1 MPRYEV
7 NAPDGQRFEVD
18 APEGATLEDAFAYVQ
33 SNLWTPLDVQAKKKR
48 TWGEAAADI
57 GGSLTKGV
65 GQLAQIPGQVAGLV
79 TGNVDPTTGLQGL
92 GGRLEQYGEELKS
105 PTLKARQQLAGQKMA
120 QAEGLLNEFGTAI
133 KTYATDP
140 MLATAFVA
148 EQLPNLF
155 GAGAGGIA
163 TKAAVKTAMVGAS
176 KEALEKTLPKAAVR
190 GAVGTGAVMQG
201 ADIGTDTFDTVL
213 KGLIAQGMPE
223 QEAYA
228 VALQKGRVAA
238 IEAAGISVGTA
249 FLPGG
254 TAIERAM
261 VGKGLPGTG
270 GFLRGA
276 AGEALSEGIEEGGGA
291 FVKNIGVSEALP
303 GTSLT
308 KGVGTAA
315 GLGALGG
322 ALFGGPAGAVS
333 GMREADRLNAIQA
346 VKDQQQQIVDAENE
360 AAASADQARR
370 DAYAAEQKALE
381 MRIMRERLGD
391 QFTQSQAF
399 ADLSAQVEAA
409 KEKAAASQAKAQA
422 KIQAIQAKADVG
434 YAEQSEF
441 PKAQPDLFGM
451 VYPQAE
457 QEIATAQQATQ
468 EQQAQAQGQMEL
480 PLEDQASL
488 GFNAPEQPTRLPE
501 EKQELAPTGRPVT
514 EADFKAMGINKSN
527 KKLREAILGKDLSD
541 PAQAQEVKDVLE
553 NYAGGNRSEPIIQGV
568 TKFIDGIKTPEEQ
581 LTLGLRRPYGSMKKP
596 VPPTKAPVEEV
607 LPDVEQPIE
616 PVAGVDESSIPEPRI
631 RRKVTPSP
639 AVTGVAGRGVVPT
652 GGVAGAPV
660 DGEGNV
666 PSALEPTAEE
676 DFATQKRLIAKV
688 NRARKEVARAEAGE
702 ESRKAKAKLEKADA
716 EYEAFEAEARP
727 RADARIAKLT
737 GQTPVVK
744 TPKAKPKKA
753 PLSIN
758 PFGQLVEAVAPKDK
772 ADLTEEEMAGPKRDK
787 TQYGMASDAAE
798 TQALLDRLLSGVDTS
813 EVTPEELTGKA
824 KKPKESATGEITGTK
839 LQQNAEFAKRMGYV
853 SSVGGHRLKGAINK
867 KMMAAAEA
875 GDIKGVL
882 DALSKSKS
890 PVYRKIA
897 EIAKTVK
904 GLKVAVDG
912 TKIEKIFS
920 NFKQGI
926 DIAKVTI
933 ANIDAL
939 REAKRRVD
947 AGMSVSEA
955 AEGIIQYPKGLT
967 PDVKFDQTLASTL
980 FSDKV
985 LFDKDAFYKYVA
997 EQEAMLEGN
1006 EEGTRYA
1013 AGTPVEIE
1021 AIPGLYDPATNTIY
1035 LDPYFGKYEDLL
1047 AHELTHAISHDFIS
1061 SPKAKN
1067 TPAYKALDKLYQHVL
1082 TEFSDKDAYGLSSLD
1097 EFVSEGLSNPLFQ
1110 KELSNIKYENT
1121 TAWNKFVQGIAKIL
1135 GLKPD
1140 NAFTELLNLTT
1151 TEAEKGQSTKRGGR
1165 NLFSMLP
1172 DAVKKWFGDSV
1183 AVDENGEPLVLYHG
1197 TKQGF
1202 DQFKLSKEGALGS
1215 GIYLTPNAEFASS
1228 YAGNEYEGV
1237 EGGRV
1242 LPVIAYISN
1251 PLIIRTTDRRFDPAV
1266 DLLVALGVSQEK
1278 AEKIVE
1284 KAQED
1289 KGGITKEAMVRAQK
1303 QGYDGIFQY
1312 KDGKLSEV
1320 VAFSPN
1326 QVKSIFNKNPLTSGP
1341 KFSLVA
1347 SLEDI
1352 DKRAGYSNVKPDPK
1366 QGVFKTLKSTDK
1378 KQIESGVKK
1387 FLNKAETMYFSSD
1400 AALQNAIRKSMEEG
1414 GMNWEDQKR
1423 MMFMN
1428 STSQALHPDA
1438 VAMQLLQEGGVDYEP
1453 DTYKW
1458 KAVKKENSWQG
1469 LIKDISV
1476 LAKKYNVSTEQMSNY
1491 AHRAFIADRL
1501 KGLTGSKEDFFSHK
1515 TPAEIEAGLE
1525 YFKAIPELRQLQE
1538 SWNKVRKNAMDAAV
1552 IGGLYSESQAKEL
1565 LDIMDYVPFIRVEQ
1579 INAGAG
1585 PKEYGR
1591 GLLDFAKG
1599 YKIRGSED
1607 EVNNIFDNMERWVS
1621 YTVSRAVKNRT
1632 ALNLKDAAQQFLPEG
1647 EVTELRQDERVK
1659 REQNTIDIWEN
1670 GQRKKYEFKDP
1681 LFVYAFQG
1689 TEPVTMPVLK
1699 AMSAV
1704 SNILRKNIVLNP
1716 LFSVSQL
1723 SQDSVG
1729 AMFTSGLKNPFAIP
1743 FEVAKE
1749 FTNTLRGK
1757 SAAHAELAKY
1767 GAAGVRDYSAAVAR
1781 NDAEVMAGLA
1791 SPTKF
1796 QKILSPFEKFAM
1808 ASDNAVRQAVYNLTL
1823 KETKSAENPNGDK
1836 AVAIEKAFEI
1846 INFKRS
1852 GASGSVQVLKQVVPF
1867 FGAYLQ
1873 AQNVAYKTIMG
1884 KGIAPVQKAE
1894 AQRTLLSTS
1903 AKIAALGFIYAALAA
1918 DDEDYQKMDPTIR
1931 DRHLLIPGT
1940 GFMLPLRPDVFI
1952 LPKLAAEYA
1961 YQAITDQ
1968 GFTDGKK
1975 MRRGMADA
1983 VMNAILS
1990 PTVVPQVA
1998 KPALE
2003 VMTNY
2008 NFFTGRPLVGM
2019 GLENKIT
2026 SEQFTNTTSELAK
2039 FLGKAGLIA
2048 PVNIDHLIKGYLG
2061 TTGGLALQAT
2071 SSAANIGSATP
2082 APAKSFQ
2089 DTLASTP
2096 GLSTFFIR
2104 ENGAAMKN
2112 DYYELRGE
2120 VDKAVATYNNMLK
2133 TGRIEDAKEFYQDKK
2148 DLFAVKQQVNT
2159 IERQLTKLRDRTKVI
2174 YASTKMSSE
2183 EKGAELKRIKETE
2196 NRMLA
2201 NINDL
2206 RRRAGY

>member
-1 MPRYEV
+1 MPVINIEGIGPM
-7 NAPDGQRFEVD
+7 NFPDSMSQEDIATAIQRDIIPQF
-18 APEGATLEDAFAYVQ
+18 PEIASKV
-33 SNLWTPLDVQAKKKR
+33 KR

-79 TGNVDPTTGLQGL
+79 TGEVEPTTGLQGL

-140 MLATAFVA
+140 MLATSFVA

-163 TKAAVKTAMVGAS
+163 TKAAVKTAMMGAS

-201 ADIGTDTFDTVL
+201 ADIGTDTFDTVF
-213 KGLIAQGMPE
+213 KGLISGGMSE
-223 QEAYA
+223 QEASA
-228 VALQKGRVAA
+228 IALQKGRVAA

-254 TAIERAM
+254 TSIERAL

-291 FVKNIGVSEALP
+291 FVKNIGVSEAIP

-333 GMREADRLNAIQA
+333 GMREADRLGAIQA
-346 VKDQQQQIVDAENE
+346 V
-360 AAASADQARR
+360 
-370 DAYAAEQKALE
+370 
-381 MRIMRERLGD
+381 
-391 QFTQSQAF
+391 
-399 ADLSAQVEAA
+399 EAA
-409 KEKAAASQAKAQA
+409 KARAVETGQEQEVVLQLPYNPSVPAGGATYGPTPMVVYPDGTVAFASEAGPIPVTEISDKTFNALFAPQKVGPQELPPTTAEGQFGLPGIGIAQPAPVEQAKVQ
-422 KIQAIQAKADVG
+422 Q
-434 YAEQSEF
+434 
-441 PKAQPDLFGM
+441 
-451 VYPQAE
+451 E
-457 QEIATAQQATQ
+457 QEQ
-468 EQQAQAQGQMEL
+468 EQVSRQMEL
-480 PLEDQASL
+480 PLEAQASL
-488 GFNAPEQPTRLPE
+488 GFEAPVQPTQIAEE
-501 EKQELAPTGRPVT
+501 EKPLAPTGRPVT

-553 NYAGGNRSEPIIQGV
+553 NYASGDRSEPIIQGV
-568 TKFIDGIKTPEEQ
+568 TKFIDGIKTPQEQ
-581 LTLGLRRPYGSMKKP
+581 LSLGLRRPYGSMKKP
-596 VPPTKAPVEEV
+596 VLPTEAPVQEV
-607 LPDVEQPIE
+607 LPDAEQPIE
-616 PVAGVDESSIPEPRI
+616 PIAGTDESSIPEPRI
-631 RRKVTPSP
+631 RRKATPPP
-639 AVTGVAGRGVVPT
+639 AVAEVAGRGVVPT
-652 GGVAGAPV
+652 GGIAGLPITGKKPV
-660 DGEGNV
+660 D
-666 PSALEPTAEE
+666 SALE
-676 DFATQKRLIAKV
+676 
-688 NRARKEVARAEAGE
+688 
-702 ESRKAKAKLEKADA
+702 
-716 EYEAFEAEARP
+716 
-727 RADARIAKLT
+727 
-737 GQTPVVK
+737 TPVI
-744 TPKAKPKKA
+744 KAPKPKKA
-753 PLSIN
+753 SLAIN

-813 EVTPEELTGKA
+813 EVTPEDLTGKA
-824 KKPKESATGEITGTK
+824 KKTKAPASKEITGTK

-853 SSVGGHRLKGAINK
+853 STVGGHRVKGAVNK
-867 KMMAAAEA
+867 KMIAAAEA
-875 GDIKGVL
+875 GDTKGVL

-890 PVYRKIA
+890 PVYRQIA
-897 EIAKTVK
+897 QVAKTIK
-904 GLKVAVDG
+904 GLKVAVDA
-912 TKIEKIFS
+912 TKIEKTFS

-926 DIAKVTI
+926 DSAKITI

-947 AGMSVSEA
+947 SGMDVNKA
-955 AEGIIQYPKGLT
+955 VEGIIQFPKGLT
-967 PDVKFDQTLASTL
+967 PEVKFDQTLSSSL
-980 FSDKV
+980 FSNKA
-985 LFDKDAFYKYVA
+985 LFDKDAFYAYVA
-997 EQEAMLEGN
+997 DQEAMLEGY
-1006 EEGTRYA
+1006 EESNRYA
-1013 AGTPVEIE
+1013 AGSPVEIE

-1035 LDPYFGKYEDLL
+1035 LDPYFGKYEDVL
-1047 AHELTHAISHDFIS
+1047 AHELTHAISHDFVS
-1061 SPKAKN
+1061 SPGAKK
-1067 TPAYKALDKLYQHVL
+1067 TPTYKALDKLYQHVL
-1082 TEFSDKDAYGLSSLD
+1082 TEFSNKDAYGLSSLD

-1110 KELSNIKYENT
+1110 KELTQIKYENT

-1135 GLKPD
+1135 GLKPN
-1140 NAFTELLNLTT
+1140 NAFTELLNLTFI
-1151 TEAEKGQSTKRGGR
+1151 EAEKGQSTKRGGESAF
-1165 NLFSMLP
+1165 NINPNEL
-1172 DAVKKWFGDSV
+1172 KQWFGDSKV
-1183 AVDENGEPLVLYHG
+1183 VDAEGKPMVVYTGTSKDKIFNKFNIPKNGVWFSTDPAAASQYAVENDSMGY
-1197 TKQGF
+1197 T
-1202 DQFKLSKEGALGS
+1202 
-1215 GIYLTPNAEFASS
+1215 
-1228 YAGNEYEGV
+1228 YEGWKSV
-1237 EGGRV
+1237 PKNTASRV
-1242 LPVIAYISN
+1242 IPAYLKISN
-1251 PLIIRTTDRRFDPAV
+1251 PFKMTQEIFDEY
-1266 DLLVALGVSQEK
+1266 LQTSEGKSYK
-1278 AEKIVE
+1278 
-1284 KAQED
+1284 
-1289 KGGITKEAMVRAQK
+1289 RAQGNLFERLRME
-1303 QGYDGIFQY
+1303 GYDGVDMG
-1312 KDGKLSEV
+1312 DGIW
-1320 VAFSPN
+1320 VALLDPN
-1326 QVKSIFNKNPLTSGP
+1326 QIKSVFNKNPLSGP
-1341 KFSLVA
+1341 KFSLVG
-1347 SLEDI
+1347 SLDDI

-1366 QGVFKTLKSTDK
+1366 QGMFKTLKGTNT
-1378 KQIESGVKK
+1378 KQIESGVKN

-1400 AALQNAIRKSMEEG
+1400 AALQNAIRKGMEES

-1428 STSQALHPDA
+1428 TTSQALHPDA
-1438 VAMQLLQEGGVDYEP
+1438 VAMQLLQEGGVEYEK

-1458 KAVKKENSWQG
+1458 KAVKKDNSWQS
-1469 LIKDISV
+1469 LVKDIST
-1476 LAKKYNVSTEQMSNY
+1476 LGKKYGVSTEQMSNY
-1491 AHRAFIADRL
+1491 AHRAFISDRL
-1501 KGLTGSKEDFFSHK
+1501 KGLTGSKEDFYSHK
-1515 TPAEIEAGLE
+1515 TPAQIEAGLE
-1525 YFKAIPELRQLQE
+1525 YFKAIPELRDLQA
-1538 SWNKVRKNAMDAAV
+1538 SWNEVRKNAMDAAV
-1552 IGGLYSESQAKEL
+1552 VGGLYSRKQADEL
-1565 LDIMDYVPFIRVEQ
+1565 LDIMDYVPFFRMEQ
-1579 INAGAG
+1579 LEAQKG

-1632 ALNLKDAAQQFLPEG
+1632 ALNLYDAAKMYLPEG
-1647 EVTELRQDERVK
+1647 EVTDLRQDDTTHA
-1659 REQNTIDIWEN
+1659 EQNTIDLWEN
-1670 GQRKKYEFKDP
+1670 GQRKKVEFKDP
-1681 LFVYAFQG
+1681 LFIYAFQG

-1767 GAAGVRDYSAAVAR
+1767 GAVGVRDYSAAIAR
-1781 NDAEVMAGLA
+1781 NDAEIVAGLA

-1796 QKILSPFEKFAM
+1796 QKALSPFEKFAM

-1836 AVAIEKAFEI
+1836 AAAIEKAFEI

-1884 KGIAPVQKAE
+1884 KSIAPAQKKE
-1894 AQRTLLSTS
+1894 AQRILLSTS
-1903 AKIAALGFIYAALAA
+1903 AKIAALGFIYAALCA

-1952 LPKLAAEYA
+1952 LPKLAAEYS
-1961 YQAITDQ
+1961 YQMITDQ

-1975 MRRGMADA
+1975 LRRGMADA
-1983 VMNAILS
+1983 VLNAVLS
-1990 PTVVPQVA
+1990 PTVVPQVV

-2003 VMTNY
+2003 VMVNY

-2019 GLENKIT
+2019 GLQNKIT

-2071 SSAANIGSATP
+2071 SSAANIGNPVP
-2082 APAKSFQ
+2082 APEKSLQ

-2104 ENGAAMKN
+2104 ENGAAFKN

-2120 VDKAVATYNNMLK
+2120 VDKAVATYNDMVK
-2133 TGRIEDAKEFYQDKK
+2133 TGRVEEAKEFYQDKK

-2174 YASTKMSSE
+2174 YTSTKMSGE
-2183 EKGAELKRIKETE
+2183 EKGAELERIKQIES
-2196 NRMLA
+2196 RMLA

>member
-48 TWGEAAADI
+48 TWGEAATDI
-57 GGSLTKGV
+57 GGSLVKGV

-79 TGNVDPTTGLQGL
+79 TGDVEPTTGLQGV
-92 GGRLEQYGEELKS
+92 GQKIEQYGEELKS

-163 TKAAVKTAMVGAS
+163 TKAAVRTAMMGAS
-176 KEALEKTLPKAAVR
+176 KEALEKTLPKAAVS

-201 ADIGTDTFDTVL
+201 ADIGTDTFDTVF
-213 KGLIAQGMPE
+213 KGLVAQGMPE

-228 VALQKGRVAA
+228 VALQKGRVAS
-238 IEAAGISVGTA
+238 IEAAGLSVGTA

-254 TAIERAM
+254 TAIERAL

-291 FVKNIGVSEALP
+291 FIKNIGVAEALP

-322 ALFGGPAGAVS
+322 ALFGGPAGAIT
-333 GMREADRLNAIQA
+333 GMQESDRLAAVEA
-346 VKDQQQQIVDAENE
+346 VKAQQQQIIDAENE
-360 AAASADQARR
+360 VVASADQARR

-381 MRIMRERLGD
+381 MRIQRERLGD

-409 KEKAAASQAKAQA
+409 KEKAAAAQA
-422 KIQAIQAKADVG
+422 KVQAAQAKVDAG
-434 YAEQSEF
+434 KAQLSAFSE
-441 PKAQPDLFGM
+441 AQPDLFGM
-451 VYPQAE
+451 VYPQAQ
-457 QEIATAQQATQ
+457 QEIAAA
-468 EQQAQAQGQMEL
+468 QQAQAQQEQVGQQEL
-480 PLEDQASL
+480 PLTTAEGQL
-488 GFNAPEQPTRLPE
+488 GLPGIGIAQPAVSEEAPVS
-501 EKQELAPTGRPVT
+501 TGRPVT
-514 EADFKAMGINKSN
+514 EADFKAMGIGSTN

-541 PAQAQEVKDVLE
+541 PAQAQEVKDALE
-553 NYAGGNRSEPIIQGV
+553 AYASGDRSEKIIQGV
-568 TKFIDGIKTPEEQ
+568 TGFLDQIQIPPEQ
-581 LTLGLRRPYGSMKKP
+581 LGLGLRRPYGSMKKP
-596 VPPTKAPVEEV
+596 VPPTEAPVQEV
-607 LPDVEQPIE
+607 LPNVEQPIE
-616 PVAGVDESSIPEPRI
+616 PVAGVDESSIPEPRV
-631 RRKVTPSP
+631 RRKTTPTPP
-639 AVTGVAGRGVVPT
+639 ATEVAGRGVVPT
-652 GGVAGAPV
+652 GGVAGPSVA
-660 DGEGNV
+660 GEANV
-666 PSALEPTAEE
+666 PSALNPRQQSQFEDAAGNYLVAAKGKPEDTLRYVAADLYAKDNLTQAKRFFRGLSPEQQDVVTAEINRLKGIE
-676 DFATQKRLIAKV
+676 RKSDTFMEWSNAQQKLRKAVESDLADDIANAELEVQNAKQKLPKLIGETYGGTTAGLVRAVQAGDLRAALNEISNDQSGVYNPLEKLIAKRILA
-688 NRARKEVARAEAGE
+688 NKGTLPKIEVVTQEQLGE
-702 ESRKAKAKLEKADA
+702 GDGL
-716 EYEAFEAEARP
+716 Y
-727 RADARIAKLT
+727 
-737 GQTPVVK
+737 
-744 TPKAKPKKA
+744 
-753 PLSIN
+753 N
-758 PFGQLVEAVAPKDK
+758 PFTDTIQLVDSAIDSHTVLHEATHGFLHAIIEKV
-772 ADLTEEEMAGPKRDK
+772 E
-787 TQYGMASDAAE
+787 
-798 TQALLDRLLSGVDTS
+798 
-813 EVTPEELTGKA
+813 
-824 KKPKESATGEITGTK
+824 KESAT
-839 LQQNAEFAKRMGYV
+839 N
-853 SSVGGHRLKGAINK
+853 
-867 KMMAAAEA
+867 
-875 GDIKGVL
+875 KGVT
-882 DALSKSKS
+882 
-890 PVYRKIA
+890 
-897 EIAKTVK
+897 E
-904 GLKVAVDG
+904 LK
-912 TKIEKIFS
+912 
-920 NFKQGI
+920 N
-926 DIAKVTI
+926 
-933 ANIDAL
+933 
-939 REAKRRVD
+939 
-947 AGMSVSEA
+947 
-955 AEGIIQYPKGLT
+955 
-967 PDVKFDQTLASTL
+967 
-980 FSDKV
+980 
-985 LFDKDAFYKYVA
+985 
-997 EQEAMLEGN
+997 
-1006 EEGTRYA
+1006 
-1013 AGTPVEIE
+1013 
-1021 AIPGLYDPATNTIY
+1021 LYDFIQKNNP
-1035 LDPYFGKYEDLL
+1035 
-1047 AHELTHAISHDFIS
+1047 ELS
-1061 SPKAKN
+1061 SQ
-1067 TPAYKALDKLYQHVL
+1067 YGMESL
-1082 TEFSDKDAYGLSSLD
+1082 TEFASELMSNRDFQAKLAAIPYRTESESL
-1097 EFVSEGLSNPLFQ
+1097 FTTFIRAVLQALGISPSQ
-1110 KELSNIKYENT
+1110 KMSALAS
-1121 TAWNKFVQGIAKIL
+1121 G
-1135 GLKPD
+1135 
-1140 NAFTELLNLTT
+1140 
-1151 TEAEKGQSTKRGGR
+1151 
-1165 NLFSMLP
+1165 LFSADRTM
-1172 DAVKKWFGDSV
+1172 A
-1183 AVDENGEPLVLYHG
+1183 
-1197 TKQGF
+1197 T
-1202 DQFKLSKEGALGS
+1202 
-1215 GIYLTPNAEFASS
+1215 
-1228 YAGNEYEGV
+1228 
-1237 EGGRV
+1237 GRKV
-1242 LPVIAYISN
+1242 
-1251 PLIIRTTDRRFDPAV
+1251 
-1266 DLLVALGVSQEK
+1266 
-1278 AEKIVE
+1278 
-1284 KAQED
+1284 QED
-1289 KGGITKEAMVRAQK
+1289 VVTGKETLPPARLAPSNL
-1303 QGYDGIFQY
+1303 D
-1312 KDGKLSEV
+1312 
-1320 VAFSPN
+1320 
-1326 QVKSIFNKNPLTSGP
+1326 
-1341 KFSLVA
+1341 
-1347 SLEDI
+1347 DI
-1352 DKRAGYSNVKPDPK
+1352 DRRAGYSNVKPDPK
-1366 QGVFKTLKSTDK
+1366 QGMFKTLKGTDK
-1378 KQIESGVKK
+1378 KQIESGVKN

-1400 AALQNAIRKSMEEG
+1400 AALQNAIRKGMEES

-1428 STSQALHPDA
+1428 TTSQALHPDA
-1438 VAMQLLQEGGVDYEP
+1438 VAMQLLQEGGVEYEK

-1458 KAVKKENSWQG
+1458 KAVKKDTSWQN
-1469 LIKDISV
+1469 LVKDISAI
-1476 LAKKYNVSTEQMSNY
+1476 AKQYNVSTEQMSNY

-1501 KGLTGSKEDFFSHK
+1501 KGLTGSKEEFFSHK
-1515 TPAEIEAGLE
+1515 TPEQIEAGLE
-1525 YFKAIPELRQLQE
+1525 YFKAIPELRGLQTK
-1538 SWNKVRKNAMDAAV
+1538 WNEVRKNAMDAAV
-1552 IGGLYSESQAKEL
+1552 VGGLYSESQAKEL
-1565 LDIMDYVPFIRVEQ
+1565 LDIMDYVPFFRMEQ
-1579 INAGAG
+1579 LEAKAG

-1681 LFVYAFQG
+1681 LFIYAFQG
-1689 TEPVTMPVLK
+1689 NEPVTMPVLK

-1716 LFSVSQL
+1716 LFSISQL

-1729 AMFTSGLKNPFAIP
+1729 AMFTSGLRNPFAIP
-1743 FEVAKE
+1743 FQVAKE

-1757 SAAHAELAKY
+1757 SEAHAELAKY
-1767 GAAGVRDYSAAVAR
+1767 GAVGVRDYSAAIAR
-1781 NDAEVMAGLA
+1781 NDAEIVAGLA

-1796 QKILSPFEKFAM
+1796 QKFLSPFEKFAM

-1823 KETKSAENPNGDK
+1823 KETGDK
-1836 AVAIEKAFEI
+1836 AAAIEKAFEI

-1873 AQNVAYKTIMG
+1873 AQNVAYKTLMG
-1884 KGIAPVQKAE
+1884 KSIAPAQKAE
-1894 AQRTLLSTS
+1894 AQRILLSTS

-1952 LPKLAAEYA
+1952 LPKLAAEYS
-1961 YQAITDQ
+1961 YQMITDQ

-1975 MRRGMADA
+1975 LRRGMSDA

-2082 APAKSFQ
+2082 APEKSLQ

-2104 ENGAAMKN
+2104 ENGAAFKN

-2133 TGRIEDAKEFYQDKK
+2133 TGRIEDAKEFYADKK

-2159 IERQLTKLRDRTKVI
+2159 IERQLTKLRDRSKQI

-2183 EKGAELKRIKETE
+2183 EKGAELDRIKQME
-2196 NRMLA
+2196 NRMLS

-2206 RRRAGY
+2206 RKRAGF